1 MSAIP
6 KPLILTA
13 LLLVALLSAPSAQT
27 KPPVNLNNCKAHAR
41 NIVQVY
47 AVAIACEKTQDAEL
61 EELITRF
68 APTNEDYLEACKKLG
83 MTREIEKAWFQAEEN
98 KVEQLLA
105 SRYKISPS
113 DSDEAREQKK
123 RRLLPR
129 RAAAFEK
136 TLATAVSIIR
146 A

>member
-1 MSAIP
+1 M
-6 KPLILTA
+6 T
-13 LLLVALLSAPSAQT
+13 
-27 KPPVNLNNCKAHAR
+27 
-41 NIVQVY
+41 QVY
-47 AVAIACEKTQDAEL
+47 AVAIACEKIQDAEL
-61 EELITRF
+61 EALATGF
-68 APTNEDYLEACKKLG
+68 AAANEDYLTACEKLG
-83 MTREIEKAWFQAEEN
+83 MTREIEKAWFQAEEK
-98 KVEQLLA
+98 KVERLLA

-123 RRLLPR
+123 HRLLPR

>member
-1 MSAIP
+1 MFAQAKMP
-6 KPLILTA
+6 ILAA
-13 LLLVALLSAPSAQT
+13 LLVSLFTAPVAQAQ
-27 KPPVNLNNCKAHAR
+27 PPANLNDCKAHAQTMT
-41 NIVQVY
+41 QVY

-136 TLATAVSIIR
+136 TLAAAVSIIR